1 MLTVPRRRTVGGA
14 RRFSVAAQE
23 VWNSFLKEIRN
34 CETLGT
40 FKKNLKTYLF
50 RQDMK

>member
-1 MLTVPRRRTVGGA
+1 MLTVPRCRTVGGG